1 MIPPT
6 QHASPLRA
14 LTHRNFALFFT
25 GHGISL
31 CGTWMQTM
39 AQAWLVYRLTGSPFL
54 LGLAEFLTR
63 APILLFGLAG
73 GLVADRWPRHRLL
86 FVTQSLLLVQAGSLA
101 ALTLSGTVTVRWI
114 LGLALVLGLISA
126 LDHPVRQ
133 AFLTDLVPRRDI
145 PSAIGLNSS
154 IFNASRLIGPTLA
167 GLLVG
172 AVGEGAC
179 FLVNALSFLV
189 ILGCLTA
196 MRVKQTV
203 RSTQSNAIG
212 LLTEGLAYV
221 QRTRHVLA
229 LIVLVSVLGVASM
242 PFSTLLPVFAGAVL
256 HTGPNGLGLL
266 MGATG
271 IGALSAALRLARRGT
286 VVGLVPSI
294 AAAAGLFG
302 GGLLVLAASS
312 IPWVSLAALVA
323 IGFGMVSCM
332 AGTNTMLQSQAPEAL
347 RGRVASLYSTVSLG
361 STIFGSLLAGTG
373 ATYYGAPLTVAA
385 GGLITLLAA
394 AVFWM
399 TQRDISVR
407 VVEGPLP
414 SLEEVVK

>member
-1 MIPPT
+1 
-6 QHASPLRA
+6 
-14 LTHRNFALFFT
+14 
-25 GHGISL
+25 
-31 CGTWMQTM
+31 MQTM

>member
-1 MIPPT
+1 VIPPT

>member
-1 MIPPT
+1 
-6 QHASPLRA
+6 
-14 LTHRNFALFFT
+14 
-25 GHGISL
+25 
-31 CGTWMQTM
+31 MQTM

-54 LGLAEFLTR
+54 LGLVEFLSR

-86 FVTQSLLLVQAGSLA
+86 LVTQSLLLAQAGTLA

-114 LGLALVLGLISA
+114 LGLALLLGFISA
-126 LDHPVRQ
+126 LDVPVRQ
-133 AFLTDLVPRRDI
+133 TFVMDLVPRPDI

-172 AVGEGAC
+172 FAGEGAC
-179 FLVNALSFLV
+179 FLINALSFLV
-189 ILGCLTA
+189 ILGCLMA
-196 MRVKQTV
+196 MQVTQTV
-203 RSTQSNAIG
+203 RSEQPSVMG
-212 LLTEGLAYV
+212 LLTEGLTYV
-221 QRTRHVLA
+221 RRTRHVLA
-229 LIVLVSVLGVASM
+229 LIVLVTVLGVASM
-242 PFSTLLPVFAGAVL
+242 PFSTLLPVFAGEVL
-256 HTGPNGLGLL
+256 HTGPHGLGLL

-294 AAAAGLFG
+294 ATAAGLFG

-312 IPWVSLAALVA
+312 ISWLSLAALVA
-323 IGFGMVSCM
+323 VGFGMVSTI
-332 AGTNTMLQSQAPEAL
+332 AGGNTLLQAQAPEAL
-347 RGRVASLYSTVSLG
+347 RGRVASLYATVSLG

-373 ATYYGAPLTVAA
+373 ATYFGAPLTVAA

-399 TQRDISVR
+399 TQRKAR
-407 VVEGPLP
+407 FRLWR
-414 SLEEVVK
+414 KW